1 MPILLGEINSRI
13 GKAKFNLI
21 RIVLY
26 TGDRSSI
33 IIGKY
38 MKKLRDKMIKTV
50 RWSTQ
55 GGDFNT
61 TFNINIE
68 IIMTELDMVK
78 SLPWIFM
85 WMNFRTNI
93 NKI

>member
-13 GKAKFNLI
+13 GKAKFNSI

-55 GGDFNT
+55 GGDFNA